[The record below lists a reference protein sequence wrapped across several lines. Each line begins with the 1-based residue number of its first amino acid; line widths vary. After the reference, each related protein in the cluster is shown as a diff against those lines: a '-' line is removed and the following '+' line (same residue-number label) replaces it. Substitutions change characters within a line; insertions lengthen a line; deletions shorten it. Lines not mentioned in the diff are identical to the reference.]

1 FDLVVLDREMPGRDG
16 VDAAAIIAA
25 ESGDDAPPLIMLTT
39 FGYQDLMPRAGELG
53 IRNFLP
59 KPVTRSTL
67 YDAVVGIFA
76 NRSEAAGPMETT
88 PEQPAPVPAK
98 DDLSLIRGA
107 RVLLVEDNEVN
118 QLVTEEM
125 LQQKGFEVDIAGNG
139 LEALE
144 RMRTLSDP
152 PHYDLVFLDLQMPR
166 MDGYDCARE
175 IRKLPGCERLPL
187 VALTAEA
194 MQGTRERCLEAGMND
209 YIAKPLRPAEI
220 FACMLRWI
228 KPPASAADLAALGLV
243 DRLAELLSRDDIAAV
258 GCLRELQD
266 SPGLA
271 TDRELARIADLT
283 RSYQFEEALGVLRA
297 LRARIAR

>member
-1 FDLVVLDREMPGRDG
+1 
-16 VDAAAIIAA
+16 
-25 ESGDDAPPLIMLTT
+25 
-39 FGYQDLMPRAGELG
+39 
-53 IRNFLP
+53 
-59 KPVTRSTL
+59 
-67 YDAVVGIFA
+67 
-76 NRSEAAGPMETT
+76 METT

-139 LEALE
+139 LEAVE

-194 MQGTRERCLEAGMND
+194 
-209 YIAKPLRPAEI
+209 
-220 FACMLRWI
+220 
-228 KPPASAADLAALGLV
+228 
-243 DRLAELLSRDDIAAV
+243 
-258 GCLRELQD
+258 
-266 SPGLA
+266 
-271 TDRELARIADLT
+271 
-283 RSYQFEEALGVLRA
+283 
-297 LRARIAR
+297 